1 MENHENH
8 HIVPYKTYIIVLL
21 TLIVLTFISIAVTSI
36 ELGTLTV
43 TTALLLATIKTSLV
57 LYYFMHLKFDQKIYL
72 IMVLGVIAIFVLVI
86 IITFIDYLYR

>member
-8 HIVPYKTYIIVLL
+8 HIVPYKTYLIVLL

>member
-8 HIVPYKTYIIVLL
+8 HIVPYKTYLIVLL

-43 TTALLLATIKTSLV
+43 TTALLLATIKTALV